1 MSRRSLPAGV
11 LSAFMAAV
19 LLFTG
24 TVAQASPLGDPGGG
38 GSSEEE
44 SDNSD
49 LYLAV
54 GATVVVVGII
64 LYDIFSDAAR
74 EEEAAE
80 SAGASLEDTGV
91 DWESVPVAE
100 GQAEEDSG
108 EEEPGSLALVVE
120 TLPGEDGGQ
129 TSELLASRLGV
140 ILADTQVDVD
150 PSPVSIGQEYS
161 SAEKARM
168 VADFFSSDLF
178 VSLQPLHGGL
188 LKVELLDV
196 EGAQLASDTLQEADA
211 EVVSEMIRDAISR

>member
-1 MSRRSLPAGV
+1 
-11 LSAFMAAV
+11 MAAV
-19 LLFTG
+19 LLFSG
-24 TVAQASPLGDPGGG
+24 AAAQASPLGDPGG

-49 LYLAV
+49 LYLAI
-54 GATVVVVGII
+54 GATSVLVGII

-74 EEEAAE
+74 EEGAAD
-80 SAGASLEDTGV
+80 SAGGASREDTGV

-108 EEEPGSLALVVE
+108 DEEPGSLALVVE

-129 TSELLASRLGV
+129 ASELLASRLEV
-140 ILADTQVDVD
+140 ILADTPVEVD
-150 PSPVSIGQEYS
+150 PSPVNIGQGYS

-178 VSLQPLHGGL
+178 LSLQPLDGGL
-188 LKVELLDV
+188 LRVELLDG
-196 EGAQLASDTLQEADA
+196 EGARLASDTLQEADA
-211 EVVSEMIRDAISR
+211 EVVSEMIRQSLPR

>member
-1 MSRRSLPAGV
+1 
-11 LSAFMAAV
+11 MAAV
-19 LLFTG
+19 LLFSG
-24 TVAQASPLGDPGGG
+24 AAAQASPLGDPGGG
-38 GSSEEE
+38 SSGEE

-54 GATVVVVGII
+54 GATSVLVGII

-74 EEEAAE
+74 EEGAAD
-80 SAGASLEDTGV
+80 SAGASREDTGV

-100 GQAEEDSG
+100 GQEEEDSG

-129 TSELLASRLGV
+129 ASELLASRLGV
-140 ILADTQVDVD
+140 ILADTPVEVD
-150 PSPVSIGQEYS
+150 PSPVNIGQDYS

-178 VSLQPLHGGL
+178 LSLQPLDGGL
-188 LKVELLDV
+188 LRVELLDG

-211 EVVSEMIRDAISR
+211 EVVSGMIRESLPR